1 MQKFIALLLG
11 VLLGMMPPLLLAQQ
25 NQKLQ
30 KSDSEI
36 EVVKK
41 RVSELEKQLQSVE
54 NVEKLEL
61 QAKLAEAN
69 AKLAEANTKLINAE
83 FGKFE
88 KELKDSNDDW
98 LKGWSSWFLGV
109 IGVFVAIFIG
119 VGAVFWFW
127 LRSTTNQLIADTVE
141 KNLDGFKEAVEA
153 QDVIKNE
160 LRELEKAYGAS
171 ILLENVNHFLGE
183 EYLHTKQIKALREET
198 LLQLFDDEG
207 YYPELRYKA
216 AEVLA
221 ARKSPQLAPSLLKFL
236 DSVVD
241 SDSDIEIEHHLHNYV
256 NFLGHIH
263 TRDTY
268 QGLRKLLN
276 RLLTE
281 NPKCKNLFLTET
293 VYSLA
298 WISIKL
304 NIGDSVPILR
314 MAIPYLQIR
323 QQEPQA
329 IKNLARYFDIFNEPA
344 GIKEILINHVAS
356 ESSSMEEVKERC
368 LELLQKH
375 DPEFVAEPRAGEPKE
390 NSNA

>member
-1 MQKFIALLLG
+1 ME
-11 VLLGMMPPLLLAQQ
+11 
-25 NQKLQ
+25 
-30 KSDSEI
+30 S
-36 EVVKK
+36 VVFWYTC
-41 RVSELEKQLQSVE
+41 SYC
-54 NVEKLEL
+54 
-61 QAKLAEAN
+61 
-69 AKLAEANTKLINAE
+69 
-83 FGKFE
+83 
-88 KELKDSNDDW
+88 SNHR
-98 LKGWSSWFLGV
+98 G
-109 IGVFVAIFIG
+109 
-119 VGAVFWFW
+119 GAVFWFW

-171 ILLENVNHFLGE
+171 ILLENVNHFLGD

-221 ARKSPQLAPSLLKFL
+221 ARKSPRLVSPLLKFL

-241 SDSDIEIEHHLHNYV
+241 SDSDIEIEHHLRNYV
-256 NFLGHIH
+256 NFLRHIH

-304 NIGDSVPILR
+304 NIEDSVSILR
-314 MAIPYLQIR
+314 MAIPHLQVR
-323 QQEPQA
+323 QQDHQA
-329 IKNLARYFDIFNEPA
+329 IKNLARQFDIFNEPA
-344 GIKEILINHVAS
+344 GIKEILIKHLTS
-356 ESSSMEEVKERC
+356 ESSGREDIEDWC
-368 LELLQKH
+368 LELLQKY
-375 DPEFVAEPRAGEPKE
+375 DQQYVTDWRANKMTDNNET
-390 NSNA
+390 